1 MTNLN
6 RSPLDFPSPQASIA
20 AQSAPVHSLS
30 LHGRRPG
37 IHWAALILLSLAIV
51 PLLEWVHLPAA
62 MMLGPLFAAI
72 AVAAADGS
80 IRVPVSLFVAA
91 EAVIGC
97 MIARAFQLPMLAE
110 ILRNWP
116 LFLCGIVSV
125 LIVSSSLSWLL
136 MRLRVLPGT
145 AAIWGSFPGAAMVMT
160 LMAEAYGEDV
170 RLVAFMQYLRV
181 VFVAVAASAVARFWF
196 ATSGGVVHSVWF
208 PPIEWQAFMATAAV
222 TTFGAILGPRLRLP
236 AGALLLPLILAAALQ
251 DVGVLHIELPP
262 WLLGISYAVIGWTIG
277 LRFTRPILVHVARAF
292 PRVAASTLSLIV
304 ICGGIAYVLARVAHI
319 DPLTAYL
326 ATSPGGADS
335 VAIIAAG
342 SNVNLPFVMAMQT
355 GRFIL
360 LLLIGPSLARLMA
373 KRAAAH

>member
-1 MTNLN
+1 
-6 RSPLDFPSPQASIA
+6 
-20 AQSAPVHSLS
+20 VHLLS

-37 IHWAALILLSLAIV
+37 FHWAALILLSLAIV

-72 AVAAADGS
+72 VVAAADGS
-80 IRVPVSLFVAA
+80 IRVPVSSFVAA

-116 LFLCGIVSV
+116 LFLGGIVSV

-136 MRLRVLPGT
+136 MRLKVLPGT
-145 AAIWGSFPGAAMVMT
+145 TAIWGSFPGAAMVMT

-181 VFVAVAASAVARFWF
+181 VFVAVAASVVARFCF
-196 ATSGGVVHSVWF
+196 SAAGGAVHSAWF
-208 PPIEWQAFMATAAV
+208 PPIEWQPFIGTSAV
-222 TTFGAILGPRLRLP
+222 VIFGAVMGPKLKLP
-236 AGALLLPLILAAALQ
+236 AGALLLPLILAAVLQ
-251 DVGVLHIELPP
+251 DMGVLNIQLPP
-262 WLLGISYAVIGWTIG
+262 WLLGISYALIGWTIG
-277 LRFTRPILVHVARAF
+277 LRFTRPILVHVARAL

-304 ICGGIAYVLARVAHI
+304 ICAGIGYVLSVVAHI

-360 LLLIGPSLARLMA
+360 LLLIGPTLARIMA